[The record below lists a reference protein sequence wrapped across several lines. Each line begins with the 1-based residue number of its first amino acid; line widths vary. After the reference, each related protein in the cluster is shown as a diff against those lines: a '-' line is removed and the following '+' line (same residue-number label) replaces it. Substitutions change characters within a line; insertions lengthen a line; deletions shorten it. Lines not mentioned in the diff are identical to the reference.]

1 MKHRSEMIKEI
12 NETLQDASYLA
23 VYRVYY
29 FFMGVMQ
36 ALGETGAF
44 QDEEAE
50 HEREDQSVV

>member
-1 MKHRSEMIKEI
+1 MIKEI

-29 FFMGVMQ
+29 FFVGLMRAMG
-36 ALGETGAF
+36 EEGAF
-44 QDEEAE
+44 QDEEAD

>member
-29 FFMGVMQ
+29 FFVGLMRAMG
-36 ALGETGAF
+36 EEGAF
-44 QDEEAE
+44 QDEEAD